1 MLLALLKPLSKAT
14 SPGSILLVNKPRN
27 RLKQPSF
34 ARREI
39 DLIRQLDDKASSD
52 KLRDNPIESAGRT
65 VHIQQAFHKIL
76 DEEITL
82 VLKSNEVNEKLHE
95 AEEAAAKKKAHEQN
109 CTGKM
114 SEAEKIEKTLS
125 TFSPAERILAA
136 QYRKANFE
144 TSSKGGTLDLL
155 SGSKALTAYNLDQS
169 CLERCVVDDRS
180 SLAKTGRKLWK
191 LSNHCVESHANTD
204 EGELDYEVICTVKNG
219 TPGLER
225 FSGNKGEFTMWKDKV
240 LTHVSQLDLEYQRS
254 LLEKDQPDAK
264 ALPNTFLSTLPDAV
278 SKMDPCE
285 IWKALEK
292 TYGLGDAG
300 GLIELTR
307 QWTKLAGTIF
317 RDLVTHLAMLKKLRN
332 DINRKSQ
339 ALRKRKTGSE
349 DSTSCFYC
357 FGSGQYKKDCPV
369 LKSDGDPNRA
379 GGPLFRTDVNT
390 APGAKKV
397 QIGKVTRLMNES
409 DIEMSPSS
417 ELDALEITAPG
428 TP

>member
-39 DLIRQLDDKASSD
+39 DLIRQLDDKASSYKLRDNLIDPGSILLVNKPRNRLKQPSLARREIDLIRHLDDKASSD

-65 VHIQQAFHKIL
+65 VHIQQAFVKLLRKEARHSNRIKHIIDLVDFFPLHADSQHKIL

-136 QYRKANFE
+136 QHRKANFE
-144 TSSKGGTLDLL
+144 TSDKLVAALLLD
-155 SGSKALTAYNLDQS
+155 K
-169 CLERCVVDDRS
+169 
-180 SLAKTGRKLWK
+180 K
-191 LSNHCVESHANTD
+191 H
-204 EGELDYEVICTVKNG
+204 
-219 TPGLER
+219 
-225 FSGNKGEFTMWKDKV
+225 
-240 LTHVSQLDLEYQRS
+240 
-254 LLEKDQPDAK
+254 DA
-264 ALPNTFLSTLPDAV
+264 
-278 SKMDPCE
+278 KMDPCE

-307 QWTKLAGTIF
+307 QWTKLAGTSF
-317 RDLVTHLAMLKKLRN
+317 RDLVTHFAMLKKLRN

-339 ALRKRKTGSE
+339 ALRKRKTGSK

-369 LKSDGDPNRA
+369 L
-379 GGPLFRTDVNT
+379 
-390 APGAKKV
+390 
-397 QIGKVTRLMNES
+397 
-409 DIEMSPSS
+409 
-417 ELDALEITAPG
+417 
-428 TP
+428 